1 MSHSHVSSILYIVI
15 PNRIDFGKKCRC
27 ILLRRLFCRSLAYV
41 IDLTLLI
48 VIPNSLRNIL
58 FFSLSANLE
67 RSDSV

>member
-1 MSHSHVSSILYIVI
+1 MGFVSSILYIVI

-48 VIPNSLRNIL
+48 FMLLQKSLGKC
-58 FFSLSANLE
+58 LE
-67 RSDSV
+67 ES

>member
-15 PNRIDFGKKCRC
+15 PNRIDFGKKWRC

-67 RSDSV
+67 RSDSA